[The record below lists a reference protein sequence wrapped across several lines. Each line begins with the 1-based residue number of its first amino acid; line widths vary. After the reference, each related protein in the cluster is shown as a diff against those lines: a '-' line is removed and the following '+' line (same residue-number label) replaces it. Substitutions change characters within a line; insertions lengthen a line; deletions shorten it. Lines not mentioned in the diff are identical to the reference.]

1 MKPQIIRLLLIAINL
16 FVLTIQMGHAQTMQ
30 LEVIG
35 GAVVTQGSTISIN
48 AGTSLDFRIT
58 NVDFSNCKKLKIQDV
73 DISNTTD
80 FDIDPNNPKRN
91 IKPEGCNGGKKFLDF
106 TITNISP
113 NCTTVSTLVTV
124 EIKDQADFTFTLEV
138 TSSPEIYVFGA
149 NYPFGDIFHGDT
161 TTSED
166 NNTYFGV
173 VEEGATVT
181 RRYAVANIGSC
192 DLDITALASSNSDFA
207 VSSPYPIPWTGLE
220 PY

>member
-35 GAVVTQGSTISIN
+35 GAVVTQGSTIAIN

-58 NVDFSNCKKLKIQDV
+58 NVDFSNCKKLKIEDV

-106 TITNISP
+106 TITNIKNSLWTEP
-113 NCTTVSTLVTV
+113 L
-124 EIKDQADFTFTLEV
+124 
-138 TSSPEIYVFGA
+138 
-149 NYPFGDIFHGDT
+149 
-161 TTSED
+161 
-166 NNTYFGV
+166 NN
-173 VEEGATVT
+173 
-181 RRYAVANIGSC
+181 R
-192 DLDITALASSNSDFA
+192 
-207 VSSPYPIPWTGLE
+207 
-220 PY
+220 